1 MVEKPDIPV
10 SFYFQVKIANEEYA
24 FKEVSGLQTELEVE
38 SLFEGGVND
47 FEYKLP
53 KQVKHGNLVLK
64 RSLIPQDCN
73 LIRWVRKVLEGDL
86 SQPIR
91 PLEIVIS
98 LLGSDG
104 NPMYTWTCRRAYPV
118 KWSVENLDS
127 EKNSVMIETLELVY
141 TTLQRS

>member
-1 MVEKPDIPV
+1 MVENPPIPV
-10 SFYFQVKIANEEYA
+10 SFYFQVKIAKEEYA
-24 FKEVSGLQTELEVE
+24 FKEVSGLQSELETE

-64 RSLIPQDCN
+64 RSLLPQDCN
-73 LIRWVRKVLEGDL
+73 LIKWVKKVLEGDF
-86 SQPIR
+86 SQPIK

-104 NPMYTWTCRRAYPV
+104 KPLYTWTCRQAYPL
-118 KWSVENLDS
+118 KWSIENLDS
-127 EKNSVMIETLELVY
+127 EKNSVMLETLELAY
-141 TTLQRS
+141 TTLKRS